1 MPIYEYA
8 CTVCG
13 HDFEAIVGVRA
24 PNPECPQC
32 AASTDKKIS
41 LSAFHLKGG
50 GWYSDAYAG
59 SDNKQPA
66 GGKSEPS
73 GSTSSP
79 EPSKASD
86 STSGSSSSSS
96 SSDSGAK
103 PSSSTKSAKPTSSP
117 STSD

>member
-41 LSAFHLKGG
+41 LSAFHLKGS

-66 GGKSEPS
+66 GGKS
-73 GSTSSP
+73 TSDDS
-79 EPSKASD
+79 SSSASSD
-86 STSGSSSSSS
+86 STSSDSSSSS
-96 SSDSGAK
+96 SSDSGSK
-103 PSSSTKSAKPTSSP
+103 PSSSTKPAKSTSSP
-117 STSD
+117 SSSD

>member
-13 HDFEAIVGVRA
+13 HDFEAIVGVHA

-41 LSAFHLKGG
+41 LSAFHLKGS

-66 GGKSEPS
+66 GGKS
-73 GSTSSP
+73 TSDDSSSSA
-79 EPSKASD
+79 ESSASSD
-86 STSGSSSSSS
+86 STSSDSSSSS
-96 SSDSGAK
+96 SSDSGSK
-103 PSSSTKSAKPTSSP
+103 PSSSTKPAKSTSSP
-117 STSD
+117 SRSD